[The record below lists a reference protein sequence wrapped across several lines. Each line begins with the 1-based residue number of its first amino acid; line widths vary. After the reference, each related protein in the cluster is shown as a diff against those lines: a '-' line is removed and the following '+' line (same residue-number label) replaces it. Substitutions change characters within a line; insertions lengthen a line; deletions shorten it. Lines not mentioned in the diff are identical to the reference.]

1 MGRIADTFRIE
12 MQRDLYKSYMKI
24 YESGQC
30 ETQYQAIEMARK
42 SPAPQFYTTSKNCCY
57 ILNLM
62 YKGLDSGLRNPD
74 KIRKFQELK
83 RRADERKSRGE
94 YPGLLN
100 VCRDLVE
107 EPAPEYYICY
117 STAKQMILDE
127 RAKRKREAMRWVK
140 R

>member
-1 MGRIADTFRIE
+1 MGRIADTLRIE
-12 MQRDLYKSYMKI
+12 MQRDLYKSYLEI
-24 YESGQC
+24 YESGEC
-30 ETQYQAIEMARK
+30 ETQYQAINRARK

-57 ILNLM
+57 VLNLM
-62 YKGLDSGLRNPD
+62 YKGEDTGLRNPD

-83 RRADERKSRGE
+83 RRADEWKQKEE

-100 VCRDLVE
+100 VCREIVE

-117 STAKQMILDE
+117 STAKQMIQAE
-127 RAKRKREAMRWVK
+127 RRKRIKEAMRWVK